1 VELGFGSQH
10 EADTYSDV
18 QHLRRVYGDIT
29 GQKIWLRLS
38 QIDAA
43 ANLARLSR
51 LPQVRCR
58 QLASDH
64 RGHYSLAIDELRRL
78 IVAVAHE
85 PVPCR
90 SDGTIELEQVTRLK
104 FIALKERAPRDK
116 EGA

>member
-1 VELGFGSQH
+1 MELGFGSQH
-10 EADTYSDV
+10 EAESYSDV
-18 QHLRRVYGDIT
+18 HSLRRAYGDTT

-58 QLASDH
+58 QLAPDQ
-64 RGHYSLAIDELRRL
+64 GAHYSLAIDELRRL
-78 IVAVAHE
+78 IVEVAHE
-85 PVPCR
+85 PVPFR

-116 EGA
+116 EGV

>member
-1 VELGFGSQH
+1 MELGFGSQH
-10 EADTYSDV
+10 EAETYSDV

-43 ANLARLSR
+43 ANLARLSL
-51 LPQVRCR
+51 LPQTRCR
-58 QLASDH
+58 QLVSDH
-64 RGHYSLAIDELRRL
+64 RRYYSLAIGELRIL
-78 IVAVAHE
+78 IVAVANE

-104 FIALKERAPRDK
+104 FVALKERAPRDN